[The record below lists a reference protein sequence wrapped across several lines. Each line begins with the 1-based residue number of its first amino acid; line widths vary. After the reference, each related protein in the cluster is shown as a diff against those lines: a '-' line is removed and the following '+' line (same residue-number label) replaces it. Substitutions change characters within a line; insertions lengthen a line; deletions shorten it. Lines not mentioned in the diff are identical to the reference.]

1 MVHIIIFSFIL
12 MCGSTSEQM
21 NVETVVIPRQAIL
34 NLTFEYVTE
43 SKVVTIQMK
52 LLQKYFNMVLLLCNL
67 SETEVWYFLEDSF

>member
-1 MVHIIIFSFIL
+1 
-12 MCGSTSEQM
+12 MCGSASEQM

-34 NLTFEYVTE
+34 NFTFEYVTE

>member
-12 MCGSTSEQM
+12 MCGSASEQM

-34 NLTFEYVTE
+34 NFTFEYVTE

-52 LLQKYFNMVLLLCNL
+52 LLQKY
-67 SETEVWYFLEDSF
+67 